1 MEMKA
6 VVQYLGDWA
15 HYSITPESFG
25 IYHARLTNYEGANGV
40 TPPENIVLVRG
51 VRKWVGSHEERALL
65 NDLGR
70 YIEDRVRDGEPNSL

>member
-15 HYSITPESFG
+15 HYTITPESSG
-25 IYHARLTNYEGANGV
+25 IYLARLIRYEGANGI
-40 TPPENIVLVRG
+40 TPPEDIVLVRG
-51 VRKWVGSHEERALL
+51 VRKWVGSYNERSLL

-70 YIEDRVRDGEPNSL
+70 SIDDRVRDGEPNTL